1 MQASPRTTQLQGWG
15 IAVLRI
21 VAGYLFL
28 VSGVEKVFSDTPT
41 PFGISISLPL
51 PISVALMLTEVLGG
65 VALILGLLTRWVSVP
80 LAFLM
85 LADILVV
92 HPPNALLEDQGYGY
106 ALIRLA
112 ASVTLVLTGS
122 GKVALDNILAIRRG
136 PK

>member
-1 MQASPRTTQLQGWG
+1 
-15 IAVLRI
+15 

-51 PISVALMLTEVLGG
+51 PISVALMLTEILGG

-85 LADILVV
+85 LTDLLVV
-92 HPPNALLEDQGYGY
+92 HPPNTLLEDQEYGY

-122 GKVALDNILAIRRG
+122 GKVALDDVLGIRRG